1 MLLPWSEKSWTAVT
15 VARTDWENHNK
26 PSQFYTRS
34 TPGMKW
40 YLLWCAT
47 KTQKSFPRSQW
58 CLHILKGSDK
68 YITTEWFYKL
78 RVKIIMM
85 KILLVLLCELALGLL
100 SLEWFFNPF
109 NANQSSLIIDNHA
122 KLLDERFEIPKENRE
137 LQHDHVSSAR
147 TSHGRNLKQRSSEPQ
162 LPRFKFRPFES
173 LARNINFRSPSNVFC
188 KHPIKFAL

>member
-1 MLLPWSEKSWTAVT
+1 
-15 VARTDWENHNK
+15 
-26 PSQFYTRS
+26 
-34 TPGMKW
+34 
-40 YLLWCAT
+40 
-47 KTQKSFPRSQW
+47 
-58 CLHILKGSDK
+58 
-68 YITTEWFYKL
+68 
-78 RVKIIMM
+78 MM

-122 KLLDERFEIPKENRE
+122 KLLDERFEIPKENEE
-137 LQHDHVSSAR
+137 LQHDHMSSAR

-188 KHPIKFAL
+188 KHPIKFALWKNSYVKPNKISVQLLKQIQIFFVFKIYLFSVLDRNDNTPKFEGDKPYKFSVSETQRVGQTVFTGIR